1 MGMRLSRESKES
13 GRNGRRQRA
22 QREEEQKEG
31 AYRLLDLYR
40 DWCLSVLQL
49 RFGCRK
55 DISAQAISD
64 ITLSSAIIG
73 HSKKARR
80 TKNITTDREE
90 IKPLI

>member
-1 MGMRLSRESKES
+1 MGGTADDREHREKRSRRKGLTDYWTSTEI
-13 GRNGRRQRA
+13 
-22 QREEEQKEG
+22 G
-31 AYRLLDLYR
+31 AFLFYNI
-40 DWCLSVLQL
+40 